1 MAEEA
6 QRGLDWRSE
15 FGRGG
20 TEVGVARARDIANR
34 RNLSMRTL
42 RRMRSYFARHEVD
55 KEGQGFYPD
64 QEGYPSAGR
73 IAWALW
79 GGDAGKTWVEREL
92 QDEDREQRPYE
103 GEHAA
108 RIREPEGY
116 DYYRRVEDE
125 GGLGID
131 FVYGIKDGGAEIQSI
146 RFDIEYFTEEAA
158 LEWLERNE
166 FEPLKFEAAVPV
178 DDDRNNVV
186 SSQQMEADDMDYRAE
201 PDELDVGDYV
211 TWDSSGGEVYGR
223 IQRIVRDGEINVPDT
238 DFTITGTEDDP
249 AALIM
254 VYREGEDGWS
264 PSGTLVGHKFSTLT
278 KVSVRGYKDDD
289 DKRHIKR
296 IEETETEVI
305 VVFGKSEEYEEE
317 DEVQMEREFRPA
329 QKLEVREAQSGEV
342 RVSGYAAVFGEET
355 NIGGMFTE
363 EISRGAFKDA
373 IGRDDVVFLI
383 NHEGLPLAR
392 TRSGTLTLEEDE
404 RGLYMEASLDAT
416 DPDVRSIVP
425 KMKRGDLD
433 KMSFAFV
440 PTRQSWDDS
449 SEMPK
454 RMIEEAQLYDVSIV
468 TTPAYN
474 GTEIGL
480 RSLEQH
486 RSQSAKSQAARRLR
500 MKAKLKK

>member
-1 MAEEA
+1 MPIPNDAMADQA
-6 QRGLDWRSE
+6 RQGLELRKEW
-15 FGRGG
+15 GRGG
-20 TEVGVARARDIANR
+20 TEVGVARARDISNKAD
-34 RNLSMRTL
+34 LSMDTV
-42 RRMRSYFARHEVD
+42 RRMRSYFARHGANYD
-55 KEGQGFYPD
+55 KDYGGKEADGGPNAFT
-64 QEGYPSAGR
+64 
-73 IAWALW
+73 IAWKLW
-79 GGDAGKTWVEREL
+79 GGNAGRTWADSLVEAE
-92 QDEDREQRPYE
+92 QD
-103 GEHAA
+103 
-108 RIREPEGY
+108 
-116 DYYRRVEDE
+116 
-125 GGLGID
+125 
-131 FVYGIKDGGAEIQSI
+131 S
-146 RFDIEYFTEEAA
+146 
-158 LEWLERNE
+158 
-166 FEPLKFEAAVPV
+166 
-178 DDDRNNVV
+178 DDRNNVV

-254 VYREGEDGWS
+254 VYREVEDGWS

-363 EISRGAFKDA
+363 QIQRGAFKDA

-404 RGLYMEASLDAT
+404 RGLYMEASLDAA

-480 RSLEQH
+480 RSLEQY

>member
-1 MAEEA
+1 MPIPNDAMADQA
-6 QRGLDWRSE
+6 RQGLELRKEW
-15 FGRGG
+15 GRGG
-20 TEVGVARARDIANR
+20 TEVGVARARDISNKAD
-34 RNLSMRTL
+34 LSMDTV
-42 RRMRSYFARHEVD
+42 RRMRSYFARHGANYDEHYGG
-55 KEGQGFYPD
+55 KEADGGPNAFT
-64 QEGYPSAGR
+64 
-73 IAWALW
+73 IAWKLW
-79 GGDAGKTWVEREL
+79 GGSPARDWAESIVKSEEDGSERVSVL
-92 QDEDREQRPYE
+92 SFEQ
-103 GEHAA
+103 
-108 RIREPEGY
+108 
-116 DYYRRVEDE
+116 
-125 GGLGID
+125 
-131 FVYGIKDGGAEIQSI
+131 
-146 RFDIEYFTEEAA
+146 TET
-158 LEWLERNE
+158 
-166 FEPLKFEAAVPV
+166 V
-178 DDDRNNVV
+178 
-186 SSQQMEADDMDYRAE
+186 DMDNRAE
-201 PDELDVGDYV
+201 PDELSVGDYV
-211 TWDSSGGEVYGR
+211 TWDSSGGMVYGR
-223 IQRIVRDGEINVPDT
+223 IERIERDGEIDVPDT

-254 VYREGEDGWS
+254 VYREVQDGWS
-264 PSGTLVGHKFSTLT
+264 PSGTRVGHKFSTLT
-278 KVSVRGYKDDD
+278 KVDARGYKDKDD
-289 DKRHIKR
+289 EGKRHIKR

-305 VVFGKSEEYEEE
+305 VVFGKSEEYQEE
-317 DEVQMEREFRPA
+317 DEEQMEREFRPA

-404 RGLYMEASLDAT
+404 RGLYMEASLDAS

-449 SEMPK
+449 KEMPK

-480 RSLEQH
+480 RSLENH
-486 RSQSAKSQAARRLR
+486 RKQSKKSQAARRLR
-500 MKAKLKK
+500 MKAQLKR

>member
-1 MAEEA
+1 MADQA
-6 QRGLDWRSE
+6 RQGLELRKEW
-15 FGRGG
+15 GRGG
-20 TEVGVARARDIANR
+20 TEVGVARARDISNKAD
-34 RNLSMRTL
+34 LSMDTV
-42 RRMRSYFARHEVD
+42 RRMRSYFARHGANYD
-55 KEGQGFYPD
+55 KDYGGKEPD
-64 QEGYPSAGR
+64 GGPNAFT
-73 IAWALW
+73 IAWKLW
-79 GGDAGKTWVEREL
+79 GGNAGRTWADSLVEAE
-92 QDEDREQRPYE
+92 QD
-103 GEHAA
+103 
-108 RIREPEGY
+108 
-116 DYYRRVEDE
+116 
-125 GGLGID
+125 
-131 FVYGIKDGGAEIQSI
+131 S
-146 RFDIEYFTEEAA
+146 
-158 LEWLERNE
+158 
-166 FEPLKFEAAVPV
+166 
-178 DDDRNNVV
+178 DDRNNVV

-254 VYREGEDGWS
+254 VYREVEDGWS

-363 EISRGAFKDA
+363 QIQRGAFKDA

-404 RGLYMEASLDAT
+404 RGLYMEASLDAA

-486 RSQSAKSQAARRLR
+486 RSQSIKSQAARRLR